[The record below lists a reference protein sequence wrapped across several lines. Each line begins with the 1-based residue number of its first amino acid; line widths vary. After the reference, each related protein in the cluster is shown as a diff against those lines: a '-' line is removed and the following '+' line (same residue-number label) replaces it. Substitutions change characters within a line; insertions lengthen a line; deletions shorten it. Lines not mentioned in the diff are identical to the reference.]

1 MSLKKPISLLKNR
14 NFLLLWCAYFISAMG
29 DHLSEME
36 ILRMQ
41 NALGEGVDIIP
52 LQARMMFVFFIPFF
66 LFGPLMG
73 MLADRYPRRG
83 LMIFADIARIALMLF
98 FATLIVWLSPYS
110 ADWGPYLPLLFVG
123 LFAAMFSPARS
134 AMLPTLIEDEQLV
147 EANALIRGV
156 GVLATI
162 ISAVLG
168 GWLAD
173 NMPGVAF
180 KADAA
185 TFAASAILVFFIIA
199 PKSDRTQVVREERF
213 IPQIAGGVRYILCH
227 RRVMQLIIFGTV
239 YWFSAAGLNS
249 IVPAVVK
256 HSFGLKSYQDV
267 SMFRAYLVVGMV
279 LGSGALFVLKDA
291 LRSEV
296 AITWSLIG
304 AGLAGTLMAV
314 STISWWSNSVAYVL
328 GAIGIMVA
336 GFFGSG
342 LITSYN
348 ALLQRIVPDRYRGRV
363 YGVLDLCTMTG
374 LLLACGVLGIPHWEK
389 IDRWCGLIA
398 MGIGMLMLAV
408 GLTSLVIRHTN
419 QPDPIGLSITRGFNE
434 FFCRFWYKLKR
445 VGPCTVPREGPVI
458 ITANHSATPDPLMIY
473 AECHH
478 RRISFLV
485 AKEYTGIPVA
495 KWFIGSIACIPVER
509 DANDANSAREALR
522 RLKNGD
528 ALGIFI
534 EGRIPDPGEVAEPK
548 NGVAMLALRSG
559 ATVIPVGISGTVF
572 RDGIA
577 AGFFAP
583 HRATIRFGEPVDLS
597 EFPSKPSHE
606 ELNAA
611 TKKIHGAILDLVT
624 SSENP

>member
-98 FATLIVWLSPYS
+98 FATLIIWLSPYS

-279 LGSGALFVLKDA
+279 LGSGAV
-291 LRSEV
+291 
-296 AITWSLIG
+296 
-304 AGLAGTLMAV
+304 
-314 STISWWSNSVAYVL
+314 
-328 GAIGIMVA
+328 
-336 GFFGSG
+336 
-342 LITSYN
+342 
-348 ALLQRIVPDRYRGRV
+348 RV
-363 YGVLDLCTMTG
+363 
-374 LLLACGVLGIPHWEK
+374 
-389 IDRWCGLIA
+389 
-398 MGIGMLMLAV
+398 
-408 GLTSLVIRHTN
+408 
-419 QPDPIGLSITRGFNE
+419 
-434 FFCRFWYKLKR
+434 
-445 VGPCTVPREGPVI
+445 
-458 ITANHSATPDPLMIY
+458 
-473 AECHH
+473 
-478 RRISFLV
+478 
-485 AKEYTGIPVA
+485 
-495 KWFIGSIACIPVER
+495 
-509 DANDANSAREALR
+509 
-522 RLKNGD
+522 
-528 ALGIFI
+528 
-534 EGRIPDPGEVAEPK
+534 EGR
-548 NGVAMLALRSG
+548 
-559 ATVIPVGISGTVF
+559 
-572 RDGIA
+572 
-577 AGFFAP
+577 
-583 HRATIRFGEPVDLS
+583 
-597 EFPSKPSHE
+597 
-606 ELNAA
+606 
-611 TKKIHGAILDLVT
+611 T
-624 SSENP
+624 SQ

>member
-1 MSLKKPISLLKNR
+1 
-14 NFLLLWCAYFISAMG
+14 MG

-36 ILRMQ
+36 ILRTQ
-41 NALGEGVDIIP
+41 NALGDDVDIIP
-52 LQARMMFVFFIPFF
+52 LQARMMFVFFVPFV

-73 MLADRYPRRG
+73 WLADRFPRRG
-83 LMIFADIARIALMLF
+83 LMILADISRIGLMLL
-98 FATLIVWLSPYS
+98 FATLIAALSPYS
-110 ADWGPYLPLLFVG
+110 PNWAPYLPLMFVG
-123 LFAAMFSPARS
+123 VFAAMFSPARS
-134 AMLPTLIEDEQLV
+134 AMLPTLIDQDQLV

-162 ISAVLG
+162 VSAILG

-185 TFAASAILVFFIIA
+185 TFAGSAILVFFIIA
-199 PKSDRTQVVREERF
+199 PKSARTHVLSEERF
-213 IPQIAGGVRYILCH
+213 IPQIVGGVRYILCH

-249 IVPAVVK
+249 IVPAIVK
-256 HSFGLKSYQDV
+256 HAFGLKSYQDV
-267 SMFRAYLVVGMV
+267 STFRVYLVVGMV
-279 LGSGALFVLKDA
+279 LGSGALFFLKDA

-304 AGLAGTLMAV
+304 AGLAGMFMAA
-314 STISWWSNSVAYVL
+314 STIPWWNDTFAYVM
-328 GAIGIMVA
+328 GAGGILVA

-363 YGVLDLCTMTG
+363 YGVLDLCTMSG
-374 LLLACGVLGIPHWEK
+374 LLLACGVLGIPHWER
-389 IDRWCGLIA
+389 IDRWCGWIA
-398 MGIGMLMLAV
+398 LGIGLLMLAI
-408 GLTSLVIRHTN
+408 GLASLIIRHIN
-419 QPDPIGLSITRGFNE
+419 QADPISLSITRGFNE
-434 FFCRFWYKLKR
+434 FFCRYWYKLKR
-445 VGPCTVPREGPVI
+445 IGPCTVPRTGPVI

-495 KWFIGSIACIPVER
+495 QWFIGSIDCIPVKR

-597 EFPSKPSHE
+597 EFPSKPTSE
-606 ELNAA
+606 ELEAA
-611 TKKIHGAILDLVT
+611 TKKIHGAILELTD
-624 SSENP
+624 SGSKSPSC